1 MANSLD
7 DLFEE
12 APDVLQYFLSLPPDM
27 QDAISLR
34 SEENLYSGRFTTV
47 RGTLTKRIIKR
58 KLLRSIPWSFPFFK
72 DNSRQCLL

>member
-34 SEENLYSGRFTTV
+34 SE
-47 RGTLTKRIIKR
+47 
-58 KLLRSIPWSFPFFK
+58 
-72 DNSRQCLL
+72 

>member
-12 APDVLQYFLSLPPDM
+12 APDVLQYFLSLPP
-27 QDAISLR
+27 
-34 SEENLYSGRFTTV
+34 GRFTTV

-58 KLLRSIPWSFPFFK
+58 EAPAVNPVELPFLQGQFQTMPSLK
-72 DNSRQCLL
+72 HEAEHVL

>member
-34 SEENLYSGRFTTV
+34 SERDPLGGRLATV
-47 RGTLTKRIIKR
+47 CRTPTERINKKGELPHSI
-58 KLLRSIPWSFPFFK
+58 LRRFPFF
-72 DNSRQCLL
+72 DG

>member
-12 APDVLQYFLSLPPDM
+12 APDVLQYFLSLSPDM

-34 SEENLYSGRFTTV
+34 SEEIYTV
-47 RGTLTKRIIKR
+47 DDLQQYVE
-58 KLLRSIPWSFPFFK
+58 LLQ
-72 DNSRQCLL
+72 NG